1 MEASSVALANASR
14 PNTSLVVGLTLWV
27 LSWFVP
33 VVAAQDVLNL
43 IGSQLAADAGP
54 EWLPGWVAC
63 RFAFGLLE
71 RLCDGRQEA
80 TVEALLCGFSCLG
93 NVLMLLAAA
102 KLAHGK
108 PRRGLGVVVLLC
120 AGLAAS
126 WFVFADEQ
134 QNVFRSG
141 YYIWTLSF
149 LLVGLGL
156 MREPKDG
163 MRG

>member
-1 MEASSVALANASR
+1 MEGSSVALANAPR

-33 VVAAQDVLNL
+33 VVAAQDVISL
-43 IGSQLAADAGP
+43 ICFRLAADLGP

-63 RFAFGLLE
+63 RVAFGLLE
-71 RLCDGRQEA
+71 SLCDGRQEA
-80 TVEALLCGFSCLG
+80 TVEAVLCGVSCLG

-108 PRRGLGVVVLLC
+108 PRRGLGVLVLLC

-126 WFVFADEQ
+126 WFVSLDEQ
-134 QNVFRSG
+134 RSVLGAG